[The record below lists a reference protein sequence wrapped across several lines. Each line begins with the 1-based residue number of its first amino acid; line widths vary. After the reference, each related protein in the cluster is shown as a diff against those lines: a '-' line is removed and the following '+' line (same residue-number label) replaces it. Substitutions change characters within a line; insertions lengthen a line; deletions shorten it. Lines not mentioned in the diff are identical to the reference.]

1 MQSPRGWSAGRRLL
15 HASRVRSPEL
25 SDPLVSRFLSY
36 QEGHNAFSAVLSKN
50 LKESALLDCGFGSMK
65 IVEVP

>member
-1 MQSPRGWSAGRRLL
+1 
-15 HASRVRSPEL
+15 L